1 MTHRIW
7 PVLGT
12 VLLAG
17 IAFPAWSSAGAP
29 PAGAFTDC
37 VPDPQRTAVAEPYQG
52 YQATGYK
59 GAMERDTAW
68 FAAVRPMA
76 QPHGA
81 VRYVFKHTPPA
92 QRVAFESIET
102 LSLGGKTVG
111 FAAYRQGC
119 GALFDARGKA
129 LAVPTFDVIE
139 DEYTRNAPP
148 HSTLLKRKVFI
159 SKAVG
164 TAFSYVRFTQ
174 GRLVAS
180 SPHQYLMDYSPVA
193 ITSVNTELEGLSKK
207 AVAISDTGGM
217 GLLDLRSLREVLAP
231 RWLGVGQITDFA
243 RSGQTGNKPLP
254 AYLLARD
261 AQGLQLHRL
270 DGQPIALPHFDRIG
284 FVHGWYPQGRVPDAP
299 YVDPIVVQTQELET
313 HPDPAGRERTTE
325 GPCRLYDAT
334 LQPLLDT
341 ALPASACLHTPPG
354 RDSHYFAYSADG
366 KTEIYRKQLTAQHL
380 LKLERTATDIDGK
393 LVYALDSGA
402 MLLQTATPTP
412 AQNQP
417 PQARPYRLVSPE
429 GQDIPERR
437 FDDFHHLSCGFVTV
451 RKDEQRWML
460 NQDGSLSSGMRYPF
474 SC

>member
-7 PVLGT
+7 PALGI

-17 IAFPAWSSAGAP
+17 IAFPAWSSAGAI
-29 PAGAFTDC
+29 TDC
-37 VPDPQRTAVAEPYQG
+37 APDPQRAAVAEPYQG
-52 YQATGYK
+52 YQPTGYK

-76 QPHGA
+76 QPDGA

-92 QRVAFESIET
+92 QRVAFESIES

-129 LAVPTFDVIE
+129 LAVPTFDAIE
-139 DEYTRNAPP
+139 VEYTRNASP

-174 GRLVAS
+174 GRLVAR

-193 ITSVNTELEGLSKK
+193 ITSANTELEGLNKK
-207 AVAISDTGGM
+207 AVAVSDTGGM
-217 GLLDLRSLREVLAP
+217 GLLELHSLREVLAP

-243 RSGQTGNKPLP
+243 RSGQTEKKPLP
-254 AYLLARD
+254 AYLLTQD
-261 AQGLQLHRL
+261 AQGLQLHSL
-270 DGQPIALPHFDRIG
+270 DGQPIALPRFDRIG
-284 FVHGWYPQGRVPDAP
+284 FVHGWYPLDRVPDAP
-299 YVDPIVVQTQELET
+299 HVDPIVVQTQELDA
-313 HPDPAGRERTTE
+313 HPDPAGRQRTTE
-325 GPCRLYDAT
+325 GSCRLYDET
-334 LQPLLDT
+334 LQSLLNT
-341 ALPASACLHTPPG
+341 ALPASACLYTPPG
-354 RDSHYFAYSADG
+354 RDSFYFAYSTDG
-366 KTEIYRKQLTAQHL
+366 KTQIYRKQLTAQHL
-380 LKLERTATDIDGK
+380 LKLERTAKDIDGS

-412 AQNQP
+412 AQTQP
-417 PQARPYRLVSPE
+417 PQPLPYRLVNPK
-429 GQDIPERR
+429 GQDMPERS
-437 FDDFHHLSCGFVTV
+437 FDAFYHLGCGFVTV
-451 RKDEQRWML
+451 RKGEQRWML
-460 NQDGSLSSGMRYPF
+460 NHDGSLSSGMRYPF